1 MNGRLEIQP
10 TSADLVRK
18 ATECIASLLLESV
31 KSRKLAMIALSGG
44 TTPRSVYMLLGS
56 EPMCSMIPWANVHLF
71 WGDERCVPPDNAE
84 SNFRMVKEALLD
96 KIAIPSTNIHRTK
109 AEQNPAIAAQEYEEE
124 IKQTFQLKG
133 DALPRFD
140 VILLGLGEDGHTASL
155 FPGTTALQEQHKL
168 VTEVYVEKL
177 KAYRISMTLPLIN
190 NARHLLFL
198 VSGKGKAGMLAEVLQ
213 SNDVKYPAQLVKP
226 VSGDIRWLVD
236 RNAASHL
243 EAVNQP

>member
-1 MNGRLEIQP
+1 MNGRLDIQP

-31 KSRKLAMIALSGG
+31 KSGKFATIALSGG
-44 TTPRSVYMLLGS
+44 TTPRSVYLLLGS
-56 EPMCSMIPWANVHLF
+56 EPMRSTIPWANVHLF
-71 WGDERCVPPDNAE
+71 FGDERCVPPDNAE

-96 KIAIPSTNIHRTK
+96 KITIPLQNIHRIK
-109 AEQNPAIAAQEYEEE
+109 GEQNPANAALEYEED
-124 IKQTFQLKG
+124 IKQTFKLK
-133 DALPRFD
+133 DDTLPQFD

-155 FPGTTALQEQHKL
+155 FPGTPVLQERRKL
-168 VTEVYVEKL
+168 VTEVYVEKF

-190 NARHLLFL
+190 NARHVIFL

-226 VSGDIRWLVD
+226 VSGDLRWFVD
-236 RNAASHL
+236 QDAASHL